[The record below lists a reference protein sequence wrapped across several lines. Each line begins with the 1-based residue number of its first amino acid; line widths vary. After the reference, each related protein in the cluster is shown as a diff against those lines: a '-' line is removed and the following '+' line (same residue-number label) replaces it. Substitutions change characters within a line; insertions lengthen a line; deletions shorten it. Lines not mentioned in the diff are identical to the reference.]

1 MTLYLFGSIQT
12 HADHDQMTSAAS
24 RGRRRRRQGRG
35 SVNLTAEVFDEDH
48 LQLSDQEAEYG
59 ANRNHEHLA
68 GLLADA

>member
-1 MTLYLFGSIQT
+1 LL
-12 HADHDQMTSAAS
+12 
-24 RGRRRRRQGRG
+24 
-35 SVNLTAEVFDEDH
+35 DEDH